1 MKLRPVEA
9 DHCSQAPGRRSGD
22 GYQGHGCPS
31 VEKHNVFVGFLKVHR
46 MGLGAGAG
54 AGLTE
59 VAEAARQRLQHPAA
73 AAVGSKQ
80 CGRSQ
85 QGEPGRRRRGQAS
98 LVVRHG

>member
-31 VEKHNVFVGFLKVHR
+31 AEKHNVFVCFLKVHR
-46 MGLGAGAG
+46 MGLGAG

-73 AAVGSKQ
+73 AAVGSEL

-85 QGEPGRRRRGQAS
+85 
-98 LVVRHG
+98 

>member
-31 VEKHNVFVGFLKVHR
+31 AEKHKVFVGFLKVHR
-46 MGLGAGAG
+46 MGLGGLGGPGGAG

-73 AAVGSKQ
+73 AAVGSEL

-85 QGEPGRRRRGQAS
+85 
-98 LVVRHG
+98 